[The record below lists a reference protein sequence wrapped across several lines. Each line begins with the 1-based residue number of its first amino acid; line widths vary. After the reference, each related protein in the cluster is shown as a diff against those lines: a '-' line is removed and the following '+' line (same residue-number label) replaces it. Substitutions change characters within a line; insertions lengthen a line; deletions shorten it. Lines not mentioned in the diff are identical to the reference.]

1 VRTITKRITYTSR
14 TDVFRFHSF
23 SDIHLGNRHC
33 AEKLLRR
40 DIRTVQDD
48 PFAYWWDLGDQCE
61 FINFRDL
68 RFNPREL
75 AKWLLGWDELE
86 DIAKAQRDRYVRM
99 FQPIGD
105 KCLMMV
111 EGNHNRSILRHTERE
126 MYATIAE
133 GIDAKNVCVGPSGF
147 LRIVFNRE
155 TGKKRAQGA
164 CWTLIVFAT
173 HGWWGGRL
181 MGAGAL
187 NLERVAARVHSHIV
201 IVGHDHKNRAFP
213 LEEIESTRY
222 DKVRMKQVWCISS
235 GTYLGSDEG
244 DWGQADYAERAGYRP
259 VGAGGVV
266 IEVTPDKRKIRIL
279 H

>member
-1 VRTITKRITYTSR
+1 MRTITKRITYRSR

-40 DIRTVQDD
+40 DVRAVKDD
-48 PFAYWWDLGDQCE
+48 PFAYWWDLGDSCE
-61 FINFRDL
+61 FINFRDP
-68 RFNPREL
+68 RFNPNEL

-86 DIAKAQRDRYVRM
+86 DIAKAQRERYVRM

-105 KCLMMV
+105 RCLMRV
-111 EGNHNRSILRHTERE
+111 EGNYERSILRHTERE
-126 MYATIAE
+126 VYTTIAE
-133 GIDAKNVCVGPSGF
+133 GIGAENVCVGPSGF

-155 TGKKRAQGA
+155 TGKKKAQGA
-164 CWTLIVFAT
+164 IWTMVVFAT

-187 NLERVAARVHSHIV
+187 NLERVANRVRADVV
-201 IVGHDHKNRAFP
+201 IAGHDHKNRAFP
-213 LEEIESTRY
+213 LTQIISTRY
-222 DKVRMKQVWCISS
+222 NKVRVKQIWCVSS
-235 GTYLGSDEG
+235 GTYLGSDDG
-244 DWGQADYAERAGYRP
+244 KWGQPDYAERGGYRA

-266 IEVTPDKRKIRIL
+266 IEVVPDKQTIHVR

>member
-1 VRTITKRITYTSR
+1 MRTITKRITYTSR
-14 TDVFRFHSF
+14 SDVFRFHSF

-40 DIRTVQDD
+40 DIRTVKDD

-61 FINFRDL
+61 FINFRDP
-68 RFNPREL
+68 RFNPKEL

-86 DIAKAQRDRYVRM
+86 DIATAQRDRYLRM
-99 FQPIGD
+99 FKPIGD

-111 EGNHNRSILRHTERE
+111 EGNHNRTILRHTERE
-126 MYATIAE
+126 MYTTIAE
-133 GIDAKNVCVGPSGF
+133 GLGAKNVCVGSSGF
-147 LRIVFNRE
+147 LRIVFTRK
-155 TGKKRAQGA
+155 TRKTRSGV
-164 CWTLIVFAT
+164 WTLIVFAT
-173 HGWWGGRL
+173 HGWWAGRL

-187 NLERVAARVHSHIV
+187 NLERVASRVHSDIV
-201 IVGHDHKNRAFP
+201 IAGHDHKNRAFP
-213 LEEIESTRY
+213 VYEIESTKSNKTRT
-222 DKVRMKQVWCISS
+222 KKVWCVSS

-244 DWGQADYAERAGYRP
+244 EWNQPKYAEDSGYRA

-266 IEVTPDKRKIRIL
+266 IEVVPDKREIRIQ